1 MAIYVKTS
9 DGEGISYVA
18 GGEPEEIEL
27 DILADTEAEITSLGT
42 EVVIGGCCTVKAKP
56 KSVAY
61 TADLKVGYLLS
72 PSGTWTKFRG

>member
-42 EVVIGGCCTVKAKP
+42 EIVIGGCCTVKAKP
-56 KSVAY
+56 GSMAH
-61 TADLKVGYLLS
+61 TAGYGVIYELS
-72 PSGTWTKFRG
+72 PSGVWMKV